1 MKDKDLDKAIVDT
14 LGEKLLEEFKE
25 IGVDYPN
32 FAAMF
37 IDMVGIVSHQNSQ
50 IKSISEAMQDIVL
63 EINKMREF
71 LKEKE
76 WASNLP
82 RTEGRY
88 LSDSVD
94 NISFY
99 KSRVPI
105 KKEDL
110 N

>member
-37 IDMVGIVSHQNSQ
+37 IDMVGIVSQQNTQ
-50 IKSISEAMQDIVL
+50 INSISRAMADIVL
-63 EINKMREF
+63 EVNKIREF
-71 LKEKE
+71 LKEQEWEHRVSREKE
-76 WASNLP
+76 TFLS
-82 RTEGRY
+82 TEV
-88 LSDSVD
+88 SDI
-94 NISFY
+94 NFL
-99 KSRVPI
+99 RARGPI
-105 KKEDL
+105 KKEEL